1 MFYNSL
7 GSWGWLDEA
16 PKDIRNSFE
25 VVAGDIRDGAAV
37 REALRG
43 CDTVLHLAALIG
55 IPYSYRAPE
64 SYVDTNIAGTLN
76 VVQAARELGTQK
88 VVHTSTSEVYGTA
101 RNACRSRKSIPCT
114 PSRPMRRQRLRPTS
128 WRSRSMPSFGTPVA
142 VARPF
147 NTYGPRQSA
156 RAVIPTVI
164 AQLVAGDRVSLGA
177 LHPTRDFSFVSD
189 TVAGL
194 IAVADNPASI
204 GQVINIGSGFEISI
218 GDVAKLIASLMG
230 KELAL
235 TNDPARVRPAAS
247 EVERLL
253 ADIGKAR
260 QLLGWQ
266 PAFGGPDG
274 LQARSRREPSRGTA
288 RPTNIRRYRTG
299 DYAI

>member
-1 MFYNSL
+1 MLYNSL

-16 PKDIRNSFE
+16 PEDIRNSFE

-37 REALRG
+37 MEALRG

-101 RNACRSRKSIPCT
+101 RNACRSRKIIRCT
-114 PSRPMRRQRLRPTS
+114 PNRPMRRPRSRPTN
-128 WRSRSMPSFGTPVA
+128 WRSRSTAAFGTPVA

-189 TVAGL
+189 TVAG
-194 IAVADNPASI
+194 IDRGGRQP
-204 GQVINIGSGFEISI
+204 GQC
-218 GDVAKLIASLMG
+218 
-230 KELAL
+230 
-235 TNDPARVRPAAS
+235 
-247 EVERLL
+247 
-253 ADIGKAR
+253 
-260 QLLGWQ
+260 
-266 PAFGGPDG
+266 
-274 LQARSRREPSRGTA
+274 RSM
-288 RPTNIRRYRTG
+288 
-299 DYAI
+299 